1 MKHIGNLQPA
11 EGSKHKKKRI
21 GRGPGSGFG
30 GTSTRGHKGA
40 QSRRNYKSK
49 PGFEGGQMPLH
60 RRLPK
65 FGFFNRFRVEYQVVN
80 LDTLQRLAESNQLPD
95 NTVNFDTLF
104 GLRVINNKNMP
115 VKILGNGELKSA
127 LTVEAHNFSESAKQ
141 KIEQAGGKVI
151 VNE

>member
-104 GLRVINNKNMP
+104 GLRVINNRNMP

>member
-80 LDTLQRLAESNQLPD
+80 LDTLQRLAESNSLPD
-95 NTVNFDTLF
+95 NTVNIDALF
-104 GLRVINNKNMP
+104 GLRVINDRNMP

>member
-80 LDTLQRLAESNQLPD
+80 LDTLQRLAESNSLPD
-95 NTVNFDTLF
+95 NTVNIDTLF
-104 GLRVINNKNMP
+104 GLRVINDRNMP

>member
-80 LDTLQRLAESNQLPD
+80 LDTLQRLAESNLLPD

-104 GLRVINNKNMP
+104 GLRVINNRNMP

>member
-65 FGFFNRFRVEYQVVN
+65 FGFFNRFRVEYQIVN

-104 GLRVINNKNMP
+104 GLRIINNKNMP

>member
-104 GLRVINNKNMP
+104 GLRIINNKNMP